1 MSVAAQL
8 AQNSKL
14 YVGGTGGAAK
24 TITAAVAGFPTIIT
38 SAAHGMTNGDVC
50 VFAAI
55 VGTMG
60 TDAVNGLNGKT
71 IVISNVTTNT
81 FCVNVNTTGLTYTS
95 GGTATPNL
103 WTIIN
108 EIKAIKPSGA
118 SASKIDVT
126 DLNSAA
132 KEYRAGLVDNGT
144 ISADVFILESD
155 PGQAAALAQFIAST
169 VLQYKFVTPAKTRTF
184 SATCLKF
191 PTAPDA
197 SVDNVQTGSAEWQIN
212 GSITVS

>member
-14 YVGGTGGAAK
+14 YLAGTTAAAK
-24 TITAAVAGFPTIIT
+24 TITLGAAGSPTILT
-38 SAAHGMTNGDVC
+38 SAAHGMVNGDSV
-50 VFAAI
+50 VIAAI

-71 IVISNVTTNT
+71 FTIKNVTTNT
-81 FCVNVNTTGLTYTS
+81 FCIEANTTGLVYTS
-95 GGTATPNL
+95 GGTATPSTWIL
-103 WTIIN
+103 IN

-118 SASKIDVT
+118 SATKIDVT
-126 DLNSAA
+126 DLNSTA

-155 PGQAAALAQFIAST
+155 PGQAAALAQFVAST
-169 VLQYKFVTPAKTRTF
+169 VVNMKFVTPAKTRTF
-184 SATCLKF
+184 SSTCLKF
-191 PTAPDA
+191 PTAPDS
-197 SVDNVQTGSAEWQIN
+197 SVDGVQTGSAEWQIN
-212 GSITVS
+212 GTITVS